1 MPRDASRCRPPTDA
15 HVTIDATATDNA
27 DTPQPSSS
35 EIAASRRLGHVPGLD
50 GLRGVAVIIV
60 VVAHLNVFLS
70 IPEIIVVPG
79 GTVSLDS
86 FFVLSGF
93 LITVLL
99 LKEQGRSGTVKK
111 LAFYQRR
118 ALRLLPALIAVVIA
132 HMIFAWLSGVPGD
145 LERSSVLSVLFY
157 YSNWKMAFAPVT
169 YLGGG
174 VFAPGLQHLWSLA
187 MEEQFY
193 LLWPFVV
200 VFFLGITRSFKV
212 VVGVLVGLIAVIAIH
227 RGLEYHS
234 GMRWYPIFIR
244 TDSRVDAILIGALLG
259 NLWARRREPTRH
271 IVPAAWVAA
280 AFLLICMPFAKID
293 QAFLYYGGL
302 VLIDVACAVMI
313 LALVDGRWAARHLFN
328 LKVLVTLGL
337 VSYGIYLWHLPVF
350 FAVAYWGKHW
360 PAVVQVTVA
369 LGATAMFTALSW
381 FLLERPALNF
391 KNRLEGRPTSSS
403 PTMVTADDG
412 ATTASPPAPAHAP
425 APMPAPA
432 LAFRPTLLNQATPPL
447 DWSAAG
453 TDAAAPDRPGD

>member
-1 MPRDASRCRPPTDA
+1 MRPEASA
-15 HVTIDATATDNA
+15 SEVAAT
-27 DTPQPSSS
+27 
-35 EIAASRRLGHVPGLD
+35 RRLGHVPGLD

-60 VVAHLNVFLS
+60 VVAHLNVFLP

-111 LAFYQRR
+111 GAFYQRR
-118 ALRLLPALIAVVIA
+118 ALRLLPALLAVVIA
-132 HMIFAWLSGVPGD
+132 HMLFAWASGIPGD
-145 LERSSVLSVLFY
+145 LERSSVLSVVFY
-157 YSNWKMAFAPVT
+157 YSNWKMAFAPET

-227 RGLEYHS
+227 RGLEFHN
-234 GMRWYPIFIR
+234 GMRWYPIFVR
-244 TDSRVDAILIGALLG
+244 TDSRVDAILVGALIG

-271 IVPAAWVAA
+271 IVPAAWIAA
-280 AFLLICMPFAKID
+280 AFLVICMPFARVD
-293 QAFLYYGGL
+293 GAFLYYGGL

-313 LALVDGRWAARHLFN
+313 LALVDGRWTAKHLFN
-328 LKVLVTLGL
+328 VKVLVSLGL

-350 FAVAYWGKHW
+350 FAVEYWGKDW
-360 PAVVQVTVA
+360 PSPVQVTVA
-369 LGATAMFTALSW
+369 LGATAVFTALSW
-381 FLLERPALNF
+381 FLLERPALNL
-391 KNRLEGRPTSSS
+391 KNRLEGRPASSS
-403 PTMVTADDG
+403 PTRVTADDG
-412 ATTASPPAPAHAP
+412 VAATASSPAPGQAQAPAPAP
-425 APMPAPA
+425 APTPAANPMA
-432 LAFRPTLLNQATPPL
+432 SPTPSL
-447 DWSAAG
+447 DWSAVDG
-453 TDAAAPDRPGD
+453 AAPDRTGD

>member
-1 MPRDASRCRPPTDA
+1 MRPEASA
-15 HVTIDATATDNA
+15 SEVAAT
-27 DTPQPSSS
+27 
-35 EIAASRRLGHVPGLD
+35 RRLGHVPGLD

-60 VVAHLNVFLS
+60 VVAHLNVFLP

-99 LKEQGRSGTVKK
+99 LKEQGRSGTVRKG
-111 LAFYQRR
+111 AFYQRR
-118 ALRLLPALIAVVIA
+118 ALRLLPALLAVVIA
-132 HMIFAWLSGVPGD
+132 HMLFAWASGISWD
-145 LERSSVLSVLFY
+145 LERSSVLSVVFY
-157 YSNWKMAFAPVT
+157 YSNWKMAFAPET

-227 RGLEYHS
+227 RGLMYHS
-234 GMRWYPIFIR
+234 GMRWYPIFVR
-244 TDSRVDAILIGALLG
+244 TDSRVDAILVGALLG
-259 NLWARRREPTRH
+259 NLWARHREPTRH
-271 IVPAAWVAA
+271 IVPAAWIAA
-280 AFLLICMPFAKID
+280 AFLVICMPFAKVD
-293 QAFLYYGGL
+293 GAFLYYGGL
-302 VLIDVACAVMI
+302 VLIDLACAVLV
-313 LALVDGRWAARHLFN
+313 LALVDGRWMGKHLFN
-328 LKVLVTLGL
+328 VKVLVTLGL

-350 FAVAYWGKHW
+350 FAVEYWGKDW
-360 PAVVQVTVA
+360 PSPVQVTVA
-369 LGATAMFTALSW
+369 LGATAVFTALSW

-403 PTMVTADDG
+403 PTRVTADHHVG
-412 ATTASPPAPAHAP
+412 HASSTTPVESTAPSGPAAAP
-425 APMPAPA
+425 
-432 LAFRPTLLNQATPPL
+432 TPGL
-447 DWSAAG
+447 DWSAVEGA
-453 TDAAAPDRPGD
+453 TPDRTGD